1 MPLPKIQSS
10 RARKRPIM
18 MHEIR
23 RQFLL
28 TAMKVFDLVM
38 VTLCFGLSTILFVD
52 MYQKISVADFFA
64 MRVKISNYVL
74 FALLLVFCHMIFRF
88 TGLYKSKRLAT
99 RRELV
104 VDVFTAVT
112 ICAAAIWVFG
122 RVFSIRMITSEF
134 TAIFWATSLVLI
146 LASRIALRF
155 TLSRVRLHGKN
166 LRYMLILGTNA
177 RAIEFAKKCMADPM
191 LGYRIL
197 GFVDDEWEG
206 TKEFL
211 RLGYKKACDYASLP
225 EFLRNNVVDEVAMYL
240 PLRSYHQQSTEVASL
255 CQHHGILFRLDTDIF
270 NLKKLRSRA
279 DSIGGKQHIA
289 TYRPRPEGW
298 PMVAKRTLDLV
309 GSGVLLVL
317 LSPLLAVVALLIR
330 RSSNGPVFFLQ
341 ERVGYNKRTFKIYK
355 FRTMVPDAEKLQAE
369 LEDQNE
375 AGGPVFKIKD
385 DPRITPIGKFL
396 RRSSIDELPQL
407 INVFKGDMSL
417 VGPRPLPVRDY
428 QGFNEDWQRRR
439 FSVRPGITCLWQV
452 TGRSSITFDQWMRLD
467 LQYLDEWSFWLDLK
481 ILARTVPA
489 VLKGSGAV

>member
-1 MPLPKIQSS
+1 
-10 RARKRPIM
+10 
-18 MHEIR
+18 MHEIK

-28 TAMKVFDLVM
+28 TSMKVFDLVLI
-38 VTLCFGLSTILFVD
+38 TLSFGLSTILFVD
-52 MYQKISVADFFA
+52 MYQKISLNDFLA
-64 MRVKISNYVL
+64 MRVKVSNYVL
-74 FALLLVFCHMIFRF
+74 FALLLIFCHSIFRF
-88 TGLYKSKRLAT
+88 AGLYRSKRLAT
-99 RRELV
+99 RREV
-104 VDVFTAVT
+104 VIDVFKAVT
-112 ICAAAIWVFG
+112 ICAAAILVFG
-122 RVFSIRMITSEF
+122 RVCTIRMITPEF
-134 TAIFWATSLVLI
+134 TAIFWAISLALI
-146 LASRIALRF
+146 LASRFALRF
-155 TLSRVRLHGKN
+155 TLSRIRLHGKN
-166 LRYMLILGTNA
+166 LRYMLILGTNP
-177 RAIEFAKKCMADPM
+177 RAVEFAKKCLADPM

-197 GFVDDEWEG
+197 GFVDDEWAG
-206 TKEFL
+206 TKDFL
-211 RLGYKKACDYASLP
+211 RLGFQRVCDYAALP
-225 EFLRNNVVDEVAMYL
+225 EFLRNNVVDELAMYL
-240 PLRSYHQQSTEVASL
+240 PLRSFHQQSTEVASL
-255 CQHHGILFRLDTDIF
+255 CQHHGILFRMDADIF

-279 DSIGGKQHIA
+279 DSIAGRQHIA

-298 PMVAKRTLDLV
+298 PMVAKRALDLA

-317 LSPLLAVVALLIR
+317 LSPLLALVALLIR
-330 RSSNGPVFFLQ
+330 RTSKGPVFFLQ

-355 FRTMVPDAEKLQAE
+355 FRTMVPDAEKLQAG
-369 LEDQNE
+369 LEEQNE
-375 AGGPVFKIKD
+375 AGGPVFKIKE